1 MSEEKKELPINTGR
15 IIIEQAKGTIKSI
28 IDAIVELVTNSN
40 DSFDKLEQSGF
51 TLKNP
56 SIKIIVKRK
65 THGICEELIVI
76 DNASGMNKLD
86 LLEAIKF
93 GAKTSGFQEGKKV
106 RGFLGRGLK
115 ESIIALGKGTIIT
128 KKSNEISGVKIW
140 IEKEDGQ
147 QKCFYSEIEDTVFLT
162 NQTAKYISGDDNGTI
177 ITIEDIYDDFK
188 IPTGATLFNQ
198 IKKHYQLRDINSDPN
213 RNVIFEFHAPEKGGY
228 ISKQPI
234 KYVYPLGNIKLEKEI
249 VIDNKISCLMIYES
263 EQQLDSPLHDVL
275 GEAGILIKTEGSILE
290 NSLFKFAGE
299 EAGLYFF
306 GFLED
311 PEIAD
316 KLRAGEM
323 LISTNRNGLDWKDSY
338 LNKLEDKIEEE
349 LRILISAKK
358 IELNNGVP
366 QELTEKNKELLN
378 KLKSLLN
385 SWAKA
390 EEMSWESPIDP
401 ATLDSMILKPES
413 LEIEKD
419 ISRQI
424 SIYLPKEILDV
435 YGESK
440 IKVES
445 DNPLIQISTEE
456 LIFKQHKEYSE
467 ILTAR
472 FSVVGKEIGE
482 EGIISCYLGDYS
494 ALSIVSVVEKIDDN
508 NHGRKKRKFNPKS
521 GGFLRDI
528 KSDSWESP
536 TQRVSY
542 DADLGEIRIYIN
554 FPGVRDYLKSGLVGS
569 ETSEGSIMVAELVTE
584 VFCRTLSLK
593 GLNTGKYLMLGTD
606 KDSVISAYNKAFYDL
621 MMEYS
626 EKIHRAVIS
635 HFRR

>member
-28 IDAIVELVTNSN
+28 VDAIVELITNSN
-40 DSFDKLEQSGF
+40 DSFDKQEQSGSS
-51 TLKNP
+51 LKNP
-56 SIKIIVKRK
+56 SISIIAKRK

-76 DNASGMNKLD
+76 DNASGMNKLE

-115 ESIIALGKGTIIT
+115 ESIIALGKGTIVT
-128 KKSNEISGVKIW
+128 KKSGEISGVKIW
-140 IEKEDGQ
+140 IEMEDGQ
-147 QKCFYSEIEDTVFLT
+147 QKVFYSEIEDKSFLA
-162 NQTAKYISGDDNGTI
+162 NQTATYISGDDNGTI
-177 ITIEDIYDDFK
+177 ITITDIYDDFK

-198 IKKHYQLRDINSDPN
+198 VRNHYQLRDINSDPN
-213 RNVIFEFHAPEKGGY
+213 RNVTFEFHASEKNGY
-228 ISKQPI
+228 VSNQPV

-249 VIDNKISCLMIYES
+249 VVDNKTSRLTIYES
-263 EQQLDSPLHDVL
+263 EQQLDSPQHDVL
-275 GEAGILIKTEGSILE
+275 GEAGILIKTEGAILE
-290 NSLFKFAGE
+290 NSLFKYSGE

-311 PEIAD
+311 PEIANR
-316 KLRAGEM
+316 LRAGEM
-323 LISTNRNGLDWKDSY
+323 LISANRNGLDWRHPY
-338 LNKLEDKIEEE
+338 LKKLEEKIEEE

-358 IELNNGVP
+358 IELNNGTP
-366 QELTEKNKELLN
+366 QELTEKNKELVN
-378 KLKSLLN
+378 KLKNLLN

-390 EEMSWESPIDP
+390 EDMSWESPIDP

-413 LEIEKD
+413 LEVEKD

-424 SIYLPKEILDV
+424 SVYLPKEILDV

-440 IKVES
+440 MKIES
-445 DNPLIQISTEE
+445 DNPLIQVSTEG
-456 LIFKQHKEYSE
+456 LTFKQHKDYPE
-467 ILTAR
+467 ISTTK
-472 FSVVGKEIGE
+472 FSVTGKKIDE
-482 EGIISCYLGDYS
+482 EGIVGCYLGDYS
-494 ALSIVSVVEKIDDN
+494 AYSIISVVEKIEN
-508 NHGRKKRKFNPKS
+508 NDHRKKKKLNPRS

-528 KSDSWESP
+528 KSDSRENP

-554 FPGVRDYLKSGLVGS
+554 FPGVKDYLRSGLVGS
-569 ETSEGSIMVAELVTE
+569 ETPEGSIMVAELVTE

-593 GLNTGKYLMLGTD
+593 GLNTGKYLILGTD
-606 KDSVISAYNKAFYDL
+606 KDSIISAYNKAFYDL

-626 EKIHRAVIS
+626 EKIHRAVIG
-635 HFRR
+635 HFRG